1 MSNHDCFLP
10 IRPLL
15 FLDQTAILEAG
26 DEIIVPDTL
35 LHKWM
40 DLFAPGTPMLCRLTN
55 VEKELNRIVCVGSSD
70 QSNAAYVPR
79 WILDHLGYASD
90 EDEQVF
96 LSPYLDE
103 IPSAQRI
110 RLRPMDNAA
119 YHTDLRQAFE
129 TYLDRFHVMEAGT
142 TICLPLEELGG
153 YEVCSFVEAVE
164 PPGIVRL
171 GGEVQIEF
179 LEPEGGIPEH
189 ESVVENTVAA
199 AVVASATTE
208 VVASEE
214 VGAAIAAPDQDAI
227 RQARIRFYANL
238 NKNS

>member
-1 MSNHDCFLP
+1 
-10 IRPLL
+10 
-15 FLDQTAILEAG
+15 LDQTAILEAG
-26 DEIIVPDTL
+26 DEIIVPDSL

-55 VEKELNRIVCVGSSD
+55 VEKDLSRIVCVGSSD
-70 QSNAAYVPR
+70 QSNAAYVPC
-79 WILDHLGYASD
+79 WILEHLGYALD
-90 EDEQVF
+90 KDEQVF
-96 LSPYLDE
+96 LSPYLEE

-110 RLRPMDNAA
+110 SLRPLDNAA

-142 TICLPLEELGG
+142 TLSLPLEELGG

-189 ESVVENTVAA
+189 EEVVPENTVTNP
-199 AVVASATTE
+199 VV
-208 VVASEE
+208 SEE
-214 VGAAIAAPDQDAI
+214 VGVAIATPTNQDNQDAI

-238 NKNS
+238 NKNV

>member
-10 IRPLL
+10 IHPLL

-26 DEIIVPDTL
+26 DEIIVPDSL

-55 VEKELNRIVCVGSSD
+55 VEKDVSRIVCVGSSD
-70 QSNAAYVPR
+70 PSNAAYVPR
-79 WILDHLGYASD
+79 WILDHLGYASG

-110 RLRPMDNAA
+110 SLRPMDNAA

-153 YEVCSFVEAVE
+153 YEICSFIEAVE

-189 ESVVENTVAA
+189 EPVVEPVVENIVSIP
-199 AVVASATTE
+199 VVTDAT
-208 VVASEE
+208 EE